1 MDIKIINLGV
11 NDEKEIGIDQ
21 HKNVYERLCGT
32 IAWSETYSYK
42 HMPKI
47 KASETYSYKHMPKIK
62 ASNSEEIR
70 TIEEKKL
77 FCWGVDKEGNFWK
90 KYKNYNWKKM
100 TFEDQPKYG
109 LSSRIVASRGHTY
122 WTAEEN
128 GTVIRRD
135 GEVPLNQMAKRM
147 YDLNF
152 RKTIFSSLRKRR
164 KANK

>member
-21 HKNVYERLCGT
+21 HKNVYERLSGT
-32 IAWSETYSYK
+32 KAWNE
-42 HMPKI
+42 I
-47 KASETYSYKHMPKIK
+47 YSYKHMPKIK
-62 ASNSEEIR
+62 ASNSKEIR

-109 LSSRIVASRGHTY
+109 LSSRIVVSRGQTY
-122 WTAEEN
+122 WTA
-128 GTVIRRD
+128 GDSVTVIRRD
-135 GEVPLNQMAKRM
+135 DQVPLNQMAKRT

-164 KANK
+164 KLTNRKYL

>member
-32 IAWSETYSYK
+32 IAWSEIYSYK
-42 HMPKI
+42 Y
-47 KASETYSYKHMPKIK
+47 TPKIK

-90 KYKNYNWKKM
+90 KYRNYNWKKM

-109 LSSRIVASRGHTY
+109 LSSRIVASLGQTY

-135 GEVPLNQMAKRM
+135 DEVSLNQMAKRM

-152 RKTIFSSLRKRR
+152 MKTIFSSLHKMRKLTNR
-164 KANK
+164 KYL

>member
-11 NDEKEIGIDQ
+11 NGKKEIGIDQ
-21 HKNVYERLCGT
+21 HKNVYERLYGT
-32 IAWSETYSYK
+32 MAWIEINSYK
-42 HMPKI
+42 NI
-47 KASETYSYKHMPKIK
+47 PKIK

-70 TIEEKKL
+70 TIEEKNL

-100 TFEDQPKYG
+100 TFENQPKYG
-109 LSSRIVASRGHTY
+109 LSSRIVASRGRTY

-135 GEVPLNQMAKRM
+135 DEVPLNKWQKECM
-147 YDLNF
+147 
-152 RKTIFSSLRKRR
+152 T
-164 KANK
+164 

>member
-11 NDEKEIGIDQ
+11 NNEKQIGIDQ

-32 IAWSETYSYK
+32 IAWS
-42 HMPKI
+42 KI
-47 KASETYSYKHMPKIK
+47 YSYKHMPKIK

-70 TIEEKKL
+70 TIEEKNL

-100 TFEDQPKYG
+100 TFEDQSKYG
-109 LSSRIVASRGHTY
+109 LSSRIVASRGQTY

-135 GEVPLNQMAKRM
+135 NEVPLNQTAKRM

-152 RKTIFSSLRKRR
+152 RKAIFSSLRKRR
-164 KANK
+164 KLTKRKYL